1 MKPCQYN
8 FMLEEIMTE
17 AEKHLVKGQESMEE
31 EEEAHSCS

>member
-1 MKPCQYN
+1 V
-8 FMLEEIMTE
+8 EEIMTE

>member
-1 MKPCQYN
+1 
-8 FMLEEIMTE
+8 MLEEIMTE